1 MTYTVITGA
10 SSGIGY
16 ATALKFAKR
25 GSNLV
30 ITARRENE
38 LNELKKAILTIND
51 KLDVRVVVTDLSIA
65 SNVYA
70 FYESLHDI
78 QISTFINNAGFGN
91 FQAIGEQTL
100 SKIQPM
106 LHLNIEALTI
116 LTTLFVRDYENV
128 EGAVLINVAS
138 TGGYGIVNEAVTYC
152 ATKFYVSS
160 FTEGLAQELQL
171 RGAKLQAKVLAPSA
185 TETEFAVRSRK
196 GLESFDYNTLQK
208 FHTSEE
214 MAMFLLQLHDS
225 EKIVGLVDPTTY
237 QFNLIQPLYPF
248 VASSTFPKETK

>member
-16 ATALKFAKR
+16 ATALEFAKR

-38 LNELKKAILTIND
+38 LNELKKAILAINN
-51 KLDVRVVVTDLSIA
+51 KLDVRIVVTDLSI
-65 SNVYA
+65 SDNVYA

-100 SKIQPM
+100 PKIQTM
-106 LHLNIEALTI
+106 LHLNVEALTI
-116 LTTLFVRDYENV
+116 LSTLFVRDYENI
-128 EGAVLINVAS
+128 EGTVLINIAS
-138 TGGYGIVNEAVTYC
+138 AGGYGIVNEAVTYC

-171 RGAKLQAKVLAPSA
+171 RGAKLQAKVLAPAA

-196 GLESFDYNTLQK
+196 ELETFDYNTLQK

-214 MAMFLLQLHDS
+214 MAIFLVQLHDS